1 MKRIRPVASL
11 LAAVAVVV
19 VAGLAHT
26 TAATPSFAWKITSD
40 RGTLYL
46 VGSVHMLSK
55 DYYPL
60 SPALEAA
67 FDASDRLVEEVDFAE
82 VLAPESQMQM
92 LTRGMLPG
100 GQSLDAVV
108 SPETLAAVSRR
119 LADLGM
125 PIEPLKRF
133 KPWALALTLLG
144 LEWQQTGFDPNLGL
158 DKHFYDRAKAGGKP
172 VQGLETLEFQISRFD
187 GLSREEQDRLLA
199 SSVRDLDAQKRMVV
213 ALAEAWRAGDAPA
226 LEQIVIKDLKRE
238 PRLYER
244 LLVER
249 NRMWLPALDAEL
261 ARGGIAMIVVGA
273 AHLVGP
279 DGLLAM
285 FREKG
290 YRVEQL

>member
-1 MKRIRPVASL
+1 VKRARL
-11 LAAVAVVV
+11 LTAIAAAVAVVV
-19 VAGLAHT
+19 VAGLSRT
-26 TAATPSFAWKITSD
+26 TAATSSFGWKVTSD

-67 FDASDRLVEEVDFAE
+67 FDASDVLVEEVDFAE
-82 VLAPESQMQM
+82 VLAPESQLQM

-108 SPETLAAVSRR
+108 SPETFAAVSRR

-158 DKHFYDRAKAGGKP
+158 DKHFYDRARADGKP
-172 VQGLETLEFQISRFD
+172 VEALETLEFQISRFD

-199 SSVRDLDAQKRMVV
+199 SSVRDLDAQRRMVT
-213 ALAEAWRAGDAPA
+213 ALAEAWRAGDATR
-226 LEQIVIKDLKRE
+226 LEQIVIEDLEQE

-249 NRMWLPALDAEL
+249 NRMWLPALDAQL
-261 ARGGIAMIVVGA
+261 AGGGTAMVVVGA

-290 YRVEQL
+290 YHVEQL

>member
-1 MKRIRPVASL
+1 VKRLRVLGSF
-11 LAAVAVVV
+11 AAAFVV
-19 VAGLAHT
+19 VAGLAAT
-26 TAATPSFAWKITSD
+26 LAATPSFAWRVTSD

-60 SPALEAA
+60 HPALDAA
-67 FDASDRLVEEVDFAE
+67 FAASDLLVEEVDFAD
-82 VLAPESQMQM
+82 VLAPESQMRM

-100 GQSLDAVV
+100 GQSLDTVV
-108 SPETLAAVSRR
+108 SADTFAAVSRR
-119 LADLGM
+119 LADLGL

-158 DKHFYDRAKAGGKP
+158 DKHFYDRARASGMP
-172 VQGLETLEFQISRFD
+172 VQALETLEFQISRFD
-187 GLSREEQDRLLA
+187 GLTREEQDRLLA
-199 SSVRDLDAQKRMVV
+199 SSVRDVEVQKRTVT
-213 ALAEAWRAGDAPA
+213 ALAEAWRVGDAAA
-226 LEQIVIKDLKRE
+226 LEGIVLKDLKQE

-244 LLVER
+244 LLVDR
-249 NRMWLPALDAEL
+249 NRRWLPTLDAL
-261 ARGGIAMIVVGA
+261 LDGRRTALVVVGA

-279 DGLLAM
+279 DGLLGM
-285 FREKG
+285 FRSRG